1 MSICPSSH
9 HQERKGG
16 RPHRFFIS
24 FKAYQ
29 IPSGAMEPALLV
41 GDYFVSDVRFFRHH
55 KPQRGDIVIFLY
67 PPDRTKDFVMR
78 VIALEGETIEVRDKL
93 VYVNGRKTNDP
104 WGCHVEP
111 DTLDQSISRR
121 DNMAPVRIPEGSLF
135 VLGDNRD
142 RSFDSRFWGVVRV
155 RDVIAKPLYVYWA
168 KDRSRIG
175 LSIR

>member
-1 MSICPSSH
+1 MLLCPSSH

-67 PPDRTKDFVMR
+67 PPDRTKDFV
-78 VIALEGETIEVRDKL
+78 
-93 VYVNGRKTNDP
+93 
-104 WGCHVEP
+104 
-111 DTLDQSISRR
+111 
-121 DNMAPVRIPEGSLF
+121 
-135 VLGDNRD
+135 
-142 RSFDSRFWGVVRV
+142 VRV

-175 LSIR
+175 MSIR